1 LSRYVIGITGAS
13 GIVYAVKLIQELTER
28 DNEVH
33 IIASKPA
40 LIVAEQ
46 ELGWEYADDWM
57 QVWRKYIDGEKVFFY
72 DNSDIAAKIA
82 SGSFITEGMVII
94 PTTMSTLAAVAGGL
108 SNNLI
113 ERSADVAI
121 KEKRRL
127 IMVPRETPLS
137 SVHLRN
143 MLTLADM
150 GVHIIPAMPGFYH
163 NPRTIEDLV
172 NFLVGKVLDSMG
184 IYHNLFKRYK
194 Q

>member
-1 LSRYVIGITGAS
+1 MSRYVIGITGAS